1 MSLSVEGQKCP
12 VCKSY
17 MFDDEE
23 IVFCPVCGVPTHKE
37 CYDKIKKCPLEE
49 YHGTDMQYTP
59 PEINNEPIEIEEPK
73 EENEIP
79 FGFKRAIEIDLYGG
93 IKKDDQIAGV
103 TAEEMKKTV
112 GPNSQYYIPR
122 FFKLNNRNKKSWNWS
137 AFLFP
142 EGFFFFRKCH
152 KMGILAA
159 LLTIASFV
167 ALTFANSYLNLA
179 NAATYSEIENL
190 ILNQLNANPD
200 KVVFALIAMF
210 VGFAIFVP
218 SRILFGLFGNWIYR
232 NEVFEKVKAAKE
244 QTELAPEEVMQ
255 LKGGINP
262 FLGLIGIMGVRFI
275 VNLLVG
281 IFVI

>member
-59 PEINNEPIEIEEPK
+59 PEINDEPIEIEEPK

-79 FGFKRAIEIDLYGG
+79 FGFRRAIEIDLYGG

-137 AFLFP
+137 AFIFP

-200 KVVFALIAMF
+200 KVIFALIAMF

-218 SRILFGLFGNWIYR
+218 SRILFGLFANWIYR
-232 NEVFEKVKAAKE
+232 NEVFEKVKVAKE
-244 QTELAPEEVMQ
+244 QTEEDPEEVMQ

>member
-59 PEINNEPIEIEEPK
+59 PEINDEPIEIEEPK
-73 EENEIP
+73 EENNTP
-79 FGFKRAIEIDLYGG
+79 FGFNRAIEIDLYGG
-93 IKKDDQIAGV
+93 IKKDDQIAGI
-103 TAEEMKKTV
+103 TADEMKKTV

-167 ALTFANSYLNLA
+167 ALTFANSYLNVA

-200 KVVFALIAMF
+200 KVIFALIAMF

-218 SRILFGLFGNWIYR
+218 SRILFGLLGNWIYR

-244 QTELAPEEVMQ
+244 QTEEDPKEVMQ